1 MAQFGVD
8 LAKLRAA
15 LADLQ
20 KERGNLSTKID
31 EFQASEK
38 TLSGKW
44 EGDAKDSFEKAFN
57 DDVKKMDLFIQAV
70 QKYEK
75 VLQDTIAAY
84 EKAES
89 ANITTGKQRTR

>member
-20 KERGNLSTKID
+20 KERGNLSTKIED
-31 EFQASEK
+31 LQASEQS
-38 TLSGKW
+38 LSGKW
-44 EGDAKDSFEKAFN
+44 EGDAKDSFEKAFT
-57 DDVKKMDLFIQAV
+57 DDLKKMNLFIEAV
-70 QKYEK
+70 QKYET

-84 EKAES
+84 EKAEA
-89 ANITTGKQRTR
+89 ANIATGKQRAK